1 MPTLILS
8 IVLLI
13 HPRLIVPLSLYILM
27 TSMIVIVSPM
37 ISFAL
42 LMSMHINMMILLLL
56 RLHGNLNWDRG

>member
-27 TSMIVIVSPM
+27 TSMIAIVSPM